1 MIINVR
7 MLGVGDGRLRPVE
20 IPDSE
25 NPQGMSD
32 AALLSR
38 VFYYGQNDF
47 QPMENSYSVSVGDVA
62 HMRGGFWLCQSVGWR
77 ELTNEEYFIY
87 EASDR
92 SRADIARE
100 LVEIEIKPKVS
111 NDEVIKVFKEFSY
124 SLSRLK
130 EIVKKLQDER

>member
-1 MIINVR
+1 
-7 MLGVGDGRLRPVE
+7 MLGVGKGELRPVE
-20 IPDSE
+20 IPDSDH
-25 NPQGMSD
+25 PDLMSND
-32 AALLSR
+32 RLLDR

-47 QPMENSYSVSVGDVA
+47 QPMKDCYSVSVGDVA
-62 HMRGGFWLCQSVGWR
+62 HMRGRFWLCQSVGWR

-92 SRADIARE
+92 HSRADIARE